1 MKLISSILLLLIF
14 SSLGMGQT
22 TTQGSPDSATERELL
37 NIAQELFDAIPLGQK
52 AVWEKYVAD
61 DVVYTDENWRILTKR
76 QLLESLAP
84 FPKGYSGSIRIAN
97 VQSRIT
103 GDAAVLSYRALEE
116 QYVFGQK
123 LSPVYLVT
131 DTYLKRDGHWQLVAS
146 HITVLPSERQP
157 LAVNPKLYPSIVG
170 EYELA
175 PGITYTITIEDDKLM
190 GQRTGREKEE
200 LLPADENTFFPKGTV
215 RGEKVFVRDASGRV
229 TRMLDRRENNDL
241 VWKKVK

>member
-1 MKLISSILLLLIF
+1 MIPISSILLLLMF
-14 SSLGMGQT
+14 SSLGIGQT
-22 TTQGSPDSATERELL
+22 ASQDSTDSATERELL
-37 NIAQELFDAIPLGQK
+37 NIAQKLFDAIPLDEK
-52 AVWEKYVAD
+52 SVWEKYVAD
-61 DVVYTDENWRILTKR
+61 DVIYTDENWRILTKK

-123 LSPVYLVT
+123 LSPIYLVT
-131 DTYLKRDGHWQLVAS
+131 DTYLKRNGYWQLVAS
-146 HITVLPSERQP
+146 HASVLPSERQP
-157 LAVNPKLYPSIVG
+157 LAINPKHHPSIVG

-175 PGITYTITIEDDKLM
+175 PGIIYTITLEGDKLM
-190 GQRTGREKEE
+190 GQRTGRAKEE

-215 RGEKVFVRDASGRV
+215 RGEKVFLRDANGRP
-229 TRMLDRRENNDL
+229 TQMLDRRENNDL
-241 VWKKVK
+241 VWKRIK